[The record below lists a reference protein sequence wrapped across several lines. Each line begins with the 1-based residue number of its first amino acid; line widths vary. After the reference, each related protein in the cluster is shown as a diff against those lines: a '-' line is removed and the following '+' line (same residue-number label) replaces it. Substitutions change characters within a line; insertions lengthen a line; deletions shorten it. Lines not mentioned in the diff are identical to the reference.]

1 MLAAPTRPR
10 GGPSP
15 RFDAPTGPQRDF
27 SAPSAPRGPGG
38 MPMRGFPRTT
48 VWQNPS
54 LENAPLGPRGR
65 GDYSSSPSRGEY
77 SVNFG
82 RGVSSVGTTP
92 DGPFP
97 FRQHNNSLST
107 TYPRT
112 QRFNN
117 PTPVAVNH
125 LATTEKLVPG
135 GKLMP
140 SGLPADQE
148 RKMKML
154 EAEAERIRA
163 EIAEK
168 QRAKREALMEWEVR
182 GRESE
187 REGLK
192 SELAEASLNKLSE
205 GDGGGAA
212 F

>member
-1 MLAAPTRPR
+1 MISAPTRPR

-27 SAPSAPRGPGG
+27 SAPIAPRGG
-38 MPMRGFPRTT
+38 MPVREFPRTT
-48 VWQNPS
+48 VWQNPR
-54 LENAPLGPRGR
+54 LEHAPLGPRGR
-65 GDYSSSPSRGEY
+65 GEY
-77 SVNFG
+77 SVSFG
-82 RGVSSVGTTP
+82 RGASAGTTP

-97 FRQHNNSLST
+97 FRQHNNNSSST

-117 PTPVAVNH
+117 PVPVNH
-125 LATTEKLVPG
+125 LATTEKIISG
-135 GKLMP
+135 GKLAP
-140 SGLPADQE
+140 SGLPAEQE

-182 GRESE
+182 ERESE

-205 GDGGGAA
+205 GDGSGVA

>member
-1 MLAAPTRPR
+1 MNSAPTRPR

-27 SAPSAPRGPGG
+27 SAPIAPRGG
-38 MPMRGFPRTT
+38 MPGREFPRTT
-48 VWQNPS
+48 VWQNPR

-65 GDYSSSPSRGEY
+65 GDYSSSPGRGEY
-77 SVNFG
+77 SVSFG
-82 RGVSSVGTTP
+82 RGASSAGTAP

-97 FRQHNNSLST
+97 FRQHNNNSSST

-117 PTPVAVNH
+117 PVPVNH
-125 LATTEKLVPG
+125 LATTEKIIPG
-135 GKLMP
+135 GKLAP
-140 SGLPADQE
+140 LGLPAEQE

-182 GRESE
+182 ERESE

>member
-1 MLAAPTRPR
+1 MPFR
-10 GGPSP
+10 GGPP
-15 RFDAPTGPQRDF
+15 RST
-27 SAPSAPRGPGG
+27 S
-38 MPMRGFPRTT
+38 
-48 VWQNPS
+48 WQNPS
-54 LENAPLGPRGR
+54 LDTPPLGPRGR
-65 GDYSSSPSRGEY
+65 GDYSSSPGRGEY
-77 SVNFG
+77 SVSFG
-82 RGVSSVGTTP
+82 RGASSVGPAP

-97 FRQHNNSLST
+97 FRQHNNSSST

-117 PTPVAVNH
+117 PIPVPVNH

-135 GKLMP
+135 GKLQP
-140 SGLPADQE
+140 TGLPAEQE

-168 QRAKREALMEWEVR
+168 QRVKREALMEWEVR
-182 GRESE
+182 ERESE

-205 GDGGGAA
+205 GEGGGAA